1 MWQTTN
7 MKTNLDKI
15 TLPGVYKY
23 GKKLLLFPPKSL
35 SPSSLTFYVVISFFP
50 FLTLLTIFLEKIGIN
65 LINEYKD
72 LFLVFKFPL
81 IDDSVI
87 ISLSNNLSS
96 EISISSIFFLITLF
110 YISSKGVERFVF
122 YVNETYGYPIKKE
135 VFITRKI
142 KSVFFTF
149 VFCSIFTVLL
159 QIYTI
164 FVNFFKKN
172 SSVFTPILLII
183 TIILFIV
190 ILFTLIYSLTPMKK
204 QKIRFTLPGA
214 IFSTCSIIIGVNIYS
229 YYLETYAKKEKI
241 YGQFESIIVLLL
253 TIYFIVYLIMIGVR
267 INYFKMKKHS

>member
-1 MWQTTN
+1 MNNGFFMWQTTN

-142 KSVFFTF
+142 KSVFFTMAT
-149 VFCSIFTVLL
+149 S
-159 QIYTI
+159 
-164 FVNFFKKN
+164 
-172 SSVFTPILLII
+172 
-183 TIILFIV
+183 
-190 ILFTLIYSLTPMKK
+190 
-204 QKIRFTLPGA
+204 
-214 IFSTCSIIIGVNIYS
+214 
-229 YYLETYAKKEKI
+229 
-241 YGQFESIIVLLL
+241 
-253 TIYFIVYLIMIGVR
+253 
-267 INYFKMKKHS
+267 